1 MKIRHALIAAV
12 GIAGLLFS
20 LNSYPAL
27 WPFSSKDD
35 ASESDQPVAEVTW
48 EDLIPEDFE
57 PPENP
62 YMTMTQEQIDKLLDG
77 SEESNAEIERIEK
90 EFAYAPTVDKL
101 DGMGVKIP
109 AYVTPLEYNNS
120 SKIREFLL
128 VPYVGACIHTPP
140 PPANQIVY
148 VNADEAVELGNT
160 YDPIWATGI
169 IRTET
174 VESELAETG
183 YRLEL
188 ESVEPYE
195 Y

>member
-1 MKIRHALIAAV
+1 
-12 GIAGLLFS
+12 
-20 LNSYPAL
+20 
-27 WPFSSKDD
+27 
-35 ASESDQPVAEVTW
+35 
-48 EDLIPEDFE
+48 
-57 PPENP
+57 
-62 YMTMTQEQIDKLLDG
+62 
-77 SEESNAEIERIEK
+77 
-90 EFAYAPTVDKL
+90 
-101 DGMGVKIP
+101 
-109 AYVTPLEYNNS
+109 
-120 SKIREFLL
+120 
-128 VPYVGACIHTPP
+128 
-140 PPANQIVY
+140 

>member
-1 MKIRHALIAAV
+1 MKIRYVLIAV
-12 GIAGLLFS
+12 IALGGMLFS

-27 WPFSSKDD
+27 WPFSSKDS
-35 ASESDQPVAEVTW
+35 AESKQELAEITW
-48 EDLIPEDFE
+48 DDLVPDDFV

-62 YMTMTQEQIDKLLDG
+62 YMTMSQEEIDKLLDG
-77 SEESNAEIERIEK
+77 SEESNAKMKRIEE
-90 EFAYAPTVDKL
+90 EFSYAPTVAEL
-101 DGMGVKIP
+101 DGMRVKIP
-109 AYVTPLEYNNS
+109 AYITPLEYNNS

-148 VNADEAVELGNT
+148 VKAEEAVEFGNM
-160 YDPIWATGI
+160 YDPIWATGV

-174 VESELAETG
+174 VESDLAETG

-188 ESVEPYE
+188 ESVTPYE